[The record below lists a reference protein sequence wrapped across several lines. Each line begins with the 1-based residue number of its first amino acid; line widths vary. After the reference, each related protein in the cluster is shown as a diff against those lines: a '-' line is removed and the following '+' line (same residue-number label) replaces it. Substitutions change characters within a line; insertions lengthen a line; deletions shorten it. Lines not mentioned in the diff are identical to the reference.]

1 MSELHDGLFKDLVES
16 TNFKTKRSVRS
27 ALNIIWM
34 LENTSNLPK
43 KVQEYLDKL
52 KLKEKQFT
60 EKNTRKVS
68 GIFCKILNNESLFIK
83 RFDFLVSKIESIK
96 PYSLAIV
103 DLKSIPILKH
113 SIEYGL
119 DINSEINNTYLLK
132 HALDTKNTIIFDY
145 LYHLPHIDKFKIDNE
160 GNNIAHI
167 MSLKKNYQMIYQLAQ
182 DHIKLFYVKNNDNK
196 TAIDIIFNYK
206 QYTKLPNK
214 NRIAIKEAIL
224 MFLHLHH
231 TCNNILLKET
241 FEVIEKSTVLKDI
254 LIESN
259 YIKLNNLLVN
269 KEKSQNK
276 SKVNKI

>member
-259 YIKLNNLLVN
+259 YIKLNNLLVS

-276 SKVNKI
+276 IKVNKI